1 MDCTLK
7 LSEIAILS
15 HAARDESRCY
25 PALESEVSTC
35 CRLVERDLLYGG
47 EWDDDEKCWK
57 YEITEAGA
65 SYLATVAKHVTLI
78 PAAAKGGG

>member
-1 MDCTLK
+1 MNYTLS
-7 LSEIAILS
+7 LSEIYVLS
-15 HAARDESRCY
+15 HAARDKSRCY

-57 YEITEAGA
+57 YEITEAGIN
-65 SYLATVAKHVTLI
+65 LI
-78 PAAAKGGG
+78 DDIKKEIVEGGCLVCKP